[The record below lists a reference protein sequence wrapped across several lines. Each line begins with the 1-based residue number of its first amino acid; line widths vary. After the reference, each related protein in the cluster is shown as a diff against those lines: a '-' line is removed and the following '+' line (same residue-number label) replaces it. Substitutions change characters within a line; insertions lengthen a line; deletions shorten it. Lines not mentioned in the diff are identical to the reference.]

1 MAPIHKTG
9 SHPAQGAQGTRL
21 RPPRRYGFRR
31 RWASHLEHLRK
42 TLVAKADDLRQR
54 AKPIWEALEA
64 LEGHERDRRAFE
76 SSLVNLE
83 RCRLCIT
90 VMGEF
95 NTGKSTLL
103 NTFIGEGLL
112 ETDLLECTAV
122 PTWVRWIDDEGYDEN
137 RRATVIR
144 TNGESESMPLSQISA
159 HTTLDQNSWEA
170 IERVEITVPHTGD
183 ADQPSTGLVLVD
195 TPGLNGRSELEARS
209 IHQLGMSHVTIVV
222 VPVDGIETATNT
234 ALIERALAI
243 ADRVM
248 VVINK
253 CDQHMTEAGYEPL
266 REALHD
272 RAPSLGRENIYTLS
286 AKRQFEGAIYQDHE
300 QRLRSEFQRFANDLT
315 DRVLPDPV
323 HALEQRPVALLREIC
338 KAQIGILTRVDAE
351 SDTDATKDL
360 DTATSRLEDLEKD
373 LERSRESIERLA
385 RRNMMGEVAIL
396 EGFLTNVRSRVE
408 GELRAFV
415 DDLAD
420 PVVAQDDLDAARR
433 SVSVWLDGKLRKT
446 VLERMDRLL
455 RASAQRLLFDL
466 EARVAERAPRLDLP
480 GIAPLRLDTAALERH
495 TSRAN
500 DALRQITDEVAALE
514 RAVEASRRTRR
525 KQQAKAEK
533 LQERLACLE
542 RLEARRRDAVAERER
557 LGPKPNP
564 TRTWVT
570 QWETRE
576 VKRGGLLGWIPDLF
590 HKQTKR
596 CPVLRER
603 QDYRPVERW
612 ERASD
617 AARKR
622 VADLDKQ
629 IAPLVD
635 VRQGISAIERK
646 LKKSQREADRA
657 ASNLRDARR
666 RLKDEQ
672 ARYRTSGLANRRAL
686 LKAGAVRELER
697 VFESLPHV
705 LEREAQELLSS
716 VSRQFPERFRD
727 AADRH
732 RAALAAEIERRTE
745 SARAADAGR
754 AKRHIARETLRNAL
768 ETFLEEPRTTGGTT
782 V

>member
-1 MAPIHKTG
+1 
-9 SHPAQGAQGTRL
+9 
-21 RPPRRYGFRR
+21 
-31 RWASHLEHLRK
+31 
-42 TLVAKADDLRQR
+42 
-54 AKPIWEALEA
+54 
-64 LEGHERDRRAFE
+64 
-76 SSLVNLE
+76 
-83 RCRLCIT
+83 
-90 VMGEF
+90 MGEF

-103 NTFIGEGLL
+103 NTFIGEELL
-112 ETDLLECTAV
+112 PTDPLECTAV
-122 PTWVRWIDDEGYDEN
+122 TTWVRWTDDDGYDES
-137 RRATVIR
+137 RQALVIR
-144 TNGESESMPLSQISA
+144 TNGESESMPLSQISR
-159 HTTLDQNSWEA
+159 HITLDQDSWEA

-183 ADQPSTGLVLVD
+183 ADEPPTGLVLVD
-195 TPGLNGRSELEARS
+195 TPGLNASRELEARS

-222 VPVDGIETATNT
+222 VPVDGIGRRTDTE
-234 ALIERALAI
+234 LIERALAI
-243 ADRVM
+243 TDRVM

-253 CDQHMTEAGYEPL
+253 CDHKTAAEYERL
-266 REALHD
+266 REALHE
-272 RAPSLGRENIYTLS
+272 RVPSLGRENIYTLS
-286 AKRQFEGAIYQDHE
+286 AKRQFEGAIYQDDE
-300 QRLRSEFQRFANDLT
+300 QELRKEFRRFAEDLASK
-315 DRVLPDPV
+315 VLPDPV
-323 HALEQRPVALLREIC
+323 RALEQRPVALLREIC
-338 KAQIGILTRVDAE
+338 KDQIGNLNGVDDE

-360 DTATSRLEDLEKD
+360 DAARSRLEDLEKD
-373 LERSRESIERLA
+373 LERSRESIEELA

-396 EGFLTNVRSRVE
+396 KGLLANVRSRVKW
-408 GELRAFV
+408 ELRAFV

-480 GIAPLRLDTAALERH
+480 GVAPLRLDTAALERH
-495 TSRAN
+495 ASRAN

-525 KQQAKAEK
+525 KQQAEAEK

-576 VKRGGLLGWIPDLF
+576 VVRGGVFGWVLDLF

-596 CPVLRER
+596 DPVLRER
-603 QDYRPVERW
+603 KDCRPVERW

-617 AARKR
+617 AARER

-646 LKKSQREADRA
+646 LKKLQREADRA
-657 ASNLRDARR
+657 ASNLQDARR
-666 RLKDEQ
+666 RLKVEQ
-672 ARYRTSGLANRRAL
+672 ARYRTSGSANRRAL
-686 LKAGAVRELER
+686 LKEGADKELER
-697 VFESLPHV
+697 VFDSLPHV
-705 LEREAQELLSS
+705 LEREAQQLLSS
-716 VSRQFPERFRD
+716 VSRQFTEHFRD

-732 RAALAAEIERRTE
+732 RASLAAEIERRTE

-754 AKRHIARETLRNAL
+754 AKRHTARETLRNAL